1 MTITRRRLLGAA
13 LLTPLEGL
21 AQTCGVITPR
31 QTEGPFFTPNS
42 PLRASL
48 VEAGS
53 KAQRFLVTGRVL
65 SPQCKPVANALVD
78 LWHADEEGAYDNQ
91 GYRYRGHQF
100 TDSEGRY
107 RFETIV
113 PALYPGRARHYHV
126 KVQAKGGR
134 VLTTQLYFPGDP
146 GNRRDGLYRPE
157 LERRLRSRKAPSTSW
172 SKPRH
177 SASAGRRTRCRSF
190 RGGAGCARRS
200 AAYREGRR
208 RARARHRDAPCG
220 RS

>member
-1 MTITRRRLLGAA
+1 MILTRRRILCAA
-13 LLTPLEGL
+13 LLAPLEGL

-53 KAQRFLVTGRVL
+53 RGERMFLAGQVL
-65 SPQCKPVANALVD
+65 SRDCKPVPNALVD
-78 LWHADEEGAYDNQ
+78 LWHADEQGEYDNR
-91 GYRYRGHQF
+91 GYRYRGHLF
-100 TDSEGRY
+100 TDAEGRY

-126 KVQAKGGR
+126 KVQPKGGR
-134 VLTTQLYFPGDP
+134 LLTTQLYFPGDS

-157 LERRLRSRKAPSTSW
+157 LELKAPKS
-172 SKPRH
+172 
-177 SASAGRRTRCRSF
+177 GE
-190 RGGAGCARRS
+190 GAFDFVVEA
-200 AAYREGRR
+200 
-208 RARARHRDAPCG
+208 
-220 RS
+220 